1 MKHRIIYPRPVGG
14 GLSLALAA
22 ILLLSA
28 CTNPTATPTPT
39 PTTEPVWLKV
49 QYPASLGNLS
59 ADFTACVPDGVGLV
73 VQEGAGMAFEEVE
86 ADLVLGWAAPE
97 SVMGYA
103 AELGSEELV
112 VIVHPENKIS
122 SLDVEDLR
130 LVYAGQLTDWDFL
143 GQSPLALQAWA
154 PLATSDMWALFAEA
168 ALGPDLPLGR
178 IVGTAPSPLAM
189 REAVAADPGAL
200 GVLPRRWTDSSVRIV
215 PISDL
220 LGGAL
225 SRPILAFSASEPQG
239 PSRAWLACL
248 QVRLE

>member
-1 MKHRIIYPRPVGG
+1 M
-14 GLSLALAA
+14 SFALAA
-22 ILLLSA
+22 ILVLSA
-28 CTNPTATPTPT
+28 CTNPTATPT

-73 VQEGAGMAFEEVE
+73 VQEGAGMAFDEEE

-97 SVMGYA
+97 SVLGYA

-112 VIVHPENKIS
+112 VIVHSENKIP
-122 SLDVEDLR
+122 SLDIEDLR

-168 ALGPDLPLGR
+168 ALGPDLTLGR
-178 IVGTAPSPLAM
+178 VVGTATSPQAM
-189 REAVAADPGAL
+189 REAVAADTGAL
-200 GVLPRRWTDSSVRIV
+200 GVLPRRWVDSSVRIV
-215 PISDL
+215 PINDL
-220 LGGAL
+220 PVGSLV
-225 SRPILAFSASEPQG
+225 RPILAFSASEPQG
-239 PSRAWLACL
+239 PARAWLACL
-248 QVRLE
+248 QGRLE